1 METFPIR
8 RVTMNNELKASVV
21 MAFIIFTSACTTGWS
36 WQIGTP
42 ITTYWAGPGIND
54 ISAKQIADGGFNLA
68 WLCPEKDFDTLRQY
82 GLRALLFAPVLRG
95 DALYGNQMNDKA
107 QIAEIDSLIER
118 VKRHPAMGAY
128 HVCDEPIVKDFFA
141 LGKLVAHIRER
152 DPAHFSNINLLGIA
166 AMGSN
171 VFVKGPFFYADGTQ
185 VNTTGWT
192 TADYYRGYLRL
203 FIEQVKP
210 ELLIYDHYNF
220 FSKSGQKNL
229 NSNDSIDSN
238 LYLLNLALVRE
249 AALGA
254 DIPFMNIVQGCSI
267 AQKGVKTNYRAPN
280 GHEMRW
286 LNYTSL
292 AYGAQ
297 GLSYYVYY
305 YPEHYTEALE
315 RGVDPGG
322 MMRPDGSTT
331 PQYAAAKELNP
342 QFIAIASE
350 LQPLRSLGV
359 YRECK
364 VTPLPEGAVALP
376 KNAPFFLDF
385 SKDATTDP
393 GLLLGYFGKTGKSAT
408 PTHAL
413 VVNLNYKEA
422 VIATVVGPSQLC
434 LFDAATRQ
442 WTSTSNSR
450 VVVTLPPGGGK
461 LIRVQ

>member
-1 METFPIR
+1 MKTEIKT
-8 RVTMNNELKASVV
+8 LVV
-21 MAFIIFTSACTTGWS
+21 VAFIILTSACTAGGR

-42 ITTYWAGPGIND
+42 ITTYWAGPAITD
-54 ISAKQIADGGFNLA
+54 VTAKQIADGGFNLA
-68 WLCPEKDFDTLRQY
+68 CLCPEQDLATLSKY
-82 GLRALLFAPVLRG
+82 GLQALLLAPVLRG
-95 DALYGNQMNDKA
+95 DDLFGNQMNDQA
-107 QIAEIDSLIER
+107 QIAEIDALIAR

-128 HVCDEPIVKDFFA
+128 YICDEPIVNAFSA
-141 LGKLVAHIRER
+141 MGKLVAHIRER
-152 DPAHFSNINLLGIA
+152 DSAHFSYINLLGIY
-166 AMGSN
+166 AMGPN
-171 VFVKGPFFYADGTQ
+171 VFAKGPFFYADGSQ

-192 TADYYRGYLRL
+192 PSDYYRGYLRL
-203 FIEQVKP
+203 FIEQVRP
-210 ELLIYDHYNF
+210 DLLIYDHYNF
-220 FSKSGQKNL
+220 FSKSGQDNL
-229 NSNDSIDSN
+229 KSNDSIDSN
-238 LYLLNLALVRE
+238 MYLLNLALIRE

-254 DIPFMNIVQGCSI
+254 GIPFMNVVQGCSI
-267 AQKGVKTNYRAPN
+267 AQKGIRIDNRAPN

-305 YPEHYTEALE
+305 YPEHYAEAVG

-364 VTPLPEGAVALP
+364 MAPLPEGAVALP
-376 KNAPFFLDF
+376 EKAPFSLDF
-385 SKDATTDP
+385 SKDAKTDA
-393 GLLLGYFGKTGKSAT
+393 GMLLGYFGKTGKSAT

-413 VVNLNYKEA
+413 VVNLNYKDA
-422 VIATVVGPSQLC
+422 VTTTVVGPGPLC

-442 WTSTSNSR
+442 WTSTTNSR